1 MALLD
6 SFYGDTPSYLG
17 GLLGEDE
24 LRRLQGQAQSQS
36 NLGLATALLRAGAP
50 SRTPGGGALAIAEGL
65 QMGQDTYRKALN
77 QGLQEKMQGLQ
88 VNELIRKQ
96 QESEAVRRFLPQ
108 LIQPGAAE
116 LNFSGAPEEISQYF
130 QTPGQG
136 VLPMQQAPSTINRDA
151 LQRLALAA
159 PEQFARIAPSLK
171 AMHPEYKEAGGMLY
185 EIPAYGGA
193 PTAVGGSGKISYQ
206 DLGNVVV
213 ALDASGK
220 EVGRMPKGSVPSDK
234 ISYQDLGN
242 VVVALDAS
250 GKEVGRM
257 AKGSAPSGPT
267 SLQTIETENGFAT
280 FNPKT
285 GQISPLLAGGQ
296 PVKGKGAGNLTEGQ
310 GSSVAYGMRMAQ
322 ADAVLKPIEAQGL
335 KDTVFIRAGV
345 SGTLGAVPLIGEAL
359 AKGSDNIFN
368 TLPSVLGGL
377 NERQQQTIQARVNF
391 ITAVLR
397 KESGASISPTEF
409 ATAEKNYFPAP
420 GDSEK
425 VVKQKQQAR
434 EMSINAMKIQ
444 AGPGAKF
451 IQPQGQGEWEVV
463 K

>member
-6 SFYGDTPSYLG
+6 SFFGGTPSYYG

-24 LRRLQGQAQSQS
+24 MRRLQSQASEQGQMS
-36 NLGLATALLRAGAP
+36 LANALLRAGAP
-50 SRTPGGGALAIAEGL
+50 SRTPGGGALAISEGL
-65 QMGQDTYRKALN
+65 QMGQQAYKQALA

-88 VNELIRKQ
+88 VQDAIRKQ
-96 QESEAVRRFLPQ
+96 QEAEAVRKFLPQ
-108 LIQPGAAE
+108 LMQPGAMQQ
-116 LNFSGAPEEISQYF
+116 NWSGAPEQIGNYF
-130 QTPGQG
+130 QTGEI
-136 VLPMQQAPSTINRDA
+136 PMQQAPSTINRDA
-151 LQRLALAA
+151 LQRLAVAA
-159 PEQFARIAPSLK
+159 PEQFSKIASGLK
-171 AMHPEYKEAGGMLY
+171 AMQPEYKEAGGMLY

-193 PTAVGGSGKISYQ
+193 PTAVGGAGKLTYQ

-220 EVGRMPKGSVPSDK
+220 EVGRMQKGLSP
-234 ISYQDLGN
+234 Q
-242 VVVALDAS
+242 
-250 GKEVGRM
+250 
-257 AKGSAPSGPT
+257 GPV
-267 SLQTIETENGFAT
+267 SLQTVETDQGIST
-280 FNPKT
+280 FNPRT
-285 GQISPLLAGGQ
+285 GQLSPLMSGGQ
-296 PVKGKGAGNLTEGQ
+296 PVKGKGAGNLTESQ

-322 ADAVLKPIEAQGL
+322 ADAILKPIEAQGL
-335 KDTVFIRAGV
+335 KDTGFIRSGV
-345 SGTLGAVPLIGEAL
+345 SGTLGAVPLIGETL

-397 KESGASISPTEF
+397 KESGASISPSEF

-434 EMSINAMKIQ
+434 DTAINAMKIQ

-451 IQPQGQGEWEVV
+451 IQPQGQWEVV